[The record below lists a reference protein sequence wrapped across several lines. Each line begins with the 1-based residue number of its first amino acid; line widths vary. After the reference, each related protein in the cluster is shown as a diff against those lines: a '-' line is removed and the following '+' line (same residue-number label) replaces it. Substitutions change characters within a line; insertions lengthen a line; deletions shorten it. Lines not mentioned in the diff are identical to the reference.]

1 MTRMEQM
8 LGCLSHKGN
17 DPLYSTEDLGF
28 EEIGRGATRTV
39 YRYGKSNR
47 VFKIGD
53 RECNR
58 TEAYLYNCAPLSLRS
73 MLAKVIGISRCG
85 RVLEMEYIPLSLQD
99 TTGDTWSVNKKLMRH
114 LRARRF
120 ESLVGADIHYGN
132 IGLKSNGDIKILDY
146 GYLTNDCEPLTKAQV
161 VNNLKRRKPNKQD
174 KVVTVGRRVYLELY
188 SKRKAGRK

>member
-1 MTRMEQM
+1 MTRMDQM
-8 LGCLSHKGN
+8 LGCLKRNGS
-17 DPLYSTEDLGF
+17 DPLYCAEDLGF
-28 EEIGRGATRTV
+28 DQIGRGATRTV

-47 VFKIGD
+47 VFKVGD

-58 TEAYLYNCAPLSLRS
+58 TEAYLYNNAPPALRS

-120 ESLVGADIHYGN
+120 ESLLGVDIHYGN
-132 IGLKSNGDIKILDY
+132 VGLKSNGDIKILDY
-146 GYLTNDCEPLTKAQV
+146 GYLTNSCEPLTKTQV
-161 VNNLKRRKPNKQD
+161 VNNLKRRKPTKQS
-174 KVVTVGRRVYLELY
+174 KVVTIGRRAYLELY